1 LKESTPVNVKRLQ
14 YELRVHSDLEL
25 NNFVINGF
33 NDGFLTGLSKIPDT
47 KLECK
52 NLLSTKT
59 YPSDVSRLVESELEN
74 NFIIGPFKS
83 SPFDVYRVSPI
94 GIVEGK
100 YSMKK
105 RLILDLSAPHRN
117 TEHQSLNDLISKE
130 EFSLSYIK
138 VDAIK
143 TNKKYGKGDKCCKTD
158 ISNAFKLVSVH
169 SSLWHLYGFKWND
182 NYYFYTRLA
191 FGSRSS
197 RKLFDCFSSL
207 FCWILQQNYGI
218 RNVLHLLDDF
228 LTIKPP

>member
-1 LKESTPVNVKRLQ
+1 M
-14 YELRVHSDLEL
+14 
-25 NNFVINGF
+25 
-33 NDGFLTGLSKIPDT
+33 
-47 KLECK
+47 
-52 NLLSTKT
+52 LSTKR

-138 VDAIK
+138 VDDAIK
-143 TNKKYGKGDKCCKTD
+143 IIKKYGKVLNVVKQ
-158 ISNAFKLVSVH
+158 IYQMLLN
-169 SSLWHLYGFKWND
+169 LY
-182 NYYFYTRLA
+182 LLIQA
-191 FGSRSS
+191 
-197 RKLFDCFSSL
+197 
-207 FCWILQQNYGI
+207 YGI
-218 RNVLHLLDDF
+218 FTYLNGMKIIISIQDLLLGHVLVLKYS
-228 LTIKPP
+228 TIFRP